1 MEDEIIKK
9 SFGTHDGS
17 FHADEVTACA
27 LLILF
32 DLIERD
38 KIFRSRDEN
47 LLKRCEY
54 ICDVGGIY
62 DPDKKRFDHHQN
74 DYNGNLSSAGMIL
87 KYLKDKKIISDSL
100 YNYFNNSII
109 LGVDYH
115 DIGKVKFE
123 VGICTFS
130 QIIANFSPIGYHI
143 SEKDFIDAFL
153 QALDF
158 AYGHLKRMKERFYFL
173 KKTRNIVR
181 QAMKK
186 NKKYLIFD
194 KSVPWLESFFE
205 EGGKEHPALFVI
217 MPTGEHWKLR
227 AIPPSYEDRMNV
239 RMALPKE
246 WAGTRGDDL
255 KRVTGIPGAIFCHKN
270 GFISIWKD
278 KQDAIKALEYI
289 LKEEV
294 L

>member
-1 MEDEIIKK
+1 MKDEIIKK

-17 FHADEVTACA
+17 FHADEITACA
-27 LLILF
+27 FLILF
-32 DLIERD
+32 DLVERD

-47 LLKRCEY
+47 VLKRCEY
-54 ICDVGGIY
+54 VCDVGGRY
-62 DPDKKRFDHHQN
+62 DPKNKRFDHHQK
-74 DYNGNLSSAGMIL
+74 DYTGDLSSAGMIL
-87 KYLKDKKIISDSL
+87 KYLKDKKIISSSL
-100 YNYFNNSII
+100 YSYFNNSIV

-123 VGICTFS
+123 EGICTFS

-143 SEKDFIDAFL
+143 SEKDFNNAFF

-158 AYGHLKRMKERFYFL
+158 TYGHLKRVKDRFYYL
-173 KKTRNIVR
+173 ESTRNIVKKS
-181 QAMKK
+181 MKK
-186 NKKYLIFD
+186 KKRYLIFD
-194 KSVPWLESFFE
+194 KSIPWLESFFE
-205 EGGKEHPALFVI
+205 EGGKEHPALFVV

-239 RMALPKE
+239 RMPLPEE
-246 WAGTRGDDL
+246 WAGIRGDKL
-255 KRVTGIPGAIFCHKN
+255 KEITGISGAIFCHKN
-270 GFISIWKD
+270 RFISIWES

-294 L
+294 K